1 LKSDCG
7 FAAWIS
13 IYREREVL
21 VPNKDGRQIWLETT
35 SRVMGNISGFD
46 RERYRVMSV
55 GDWEIAAE

>member
-1 LKSDCG
+1 M
-7 FAAWIS
+7 
-13 IYREREVL
+13 L

-55 GDWEIAAE
+55 GDWEIAGE